1 MSATAGTAPF
11 PLLAISDRAG
21 LRRSAPRH
29 SLPAWARAL
38 AAAGV
43 PALLL
48 REKDLPDRAVH
59 CPARTLR
66 RRLPAPGRLLVSGR
80 ADIALAAGADG
91 VHLPAD
97 GVPTAAVCRRFA
109 GSLLVGRSTHTLD
122 EVAAA
127 AEAGAGYVTFG
138 PVFAS
143 PGKGEPT
150 GLDRLAA
157 ACAVGI
163 PVLALG
169 GIGLPELPL
178 VAAAGAAGAAGIRLF
193 ADAARLPRV
202 VAAAR
207 EAFGQ

>member
-1 MSATAGTAPF
+1 VSATAGTAPF
-11 PLLAISDRAG
+11 SLLAISDRVG
-21 LRRSAPRH
+21 LRRAAPRR
-29 SLPAWARAL
+29 SLPAWARTL

-59 CPARTLR
+59 CLARTLR

-97 GVPTAAVCRRFA
+97 GVPTAALRRRFA
-109 GSLLVGRSTHTLD
+109 GALLVGRSTHTLD
-122 EVAAA
+122 DVSAA
-127 AEAGAGYVTFG
+127 AEAGASYVTFG

-157 ACAVGI
+157 ACGAVGQCVPRVAGPGQGRDGRG
-163 PVLALG
+163 PVHVGAP
-169 GIGLPELPL
+169 IRD
-178 VAAAGAAGAAGIRLF
+178 AAGWRPHR
-193 ADAARLPRV
+193 ARASP
-202 VAAAR
+202 
-207 EAFGQ
+207 

>member
-21 LRRSAPRH
+21 LRRGAPRR

-59 CPARTLR
+59 CLARTLR
-66 RRLPAPGRLLVSGR
+66 RRLPPPGRLLVIGR

-97 GVPTAAVCRRFA
+97 GVPTAAVRRGF
-109 GSLLVGRSTHTLD
+109 GPLLVGRSTHTLA

-127 AEAGAGYVTFG
+127 AEAGASYVTFG

-150 GLDRLAA
+150 GLDRLAR
-157 ACAVGI
+157 ACAAGI

-193 ADAARLPRV
+193 ADAARLPQV

-207 EAFGQ
+207 EVFGP

>member
-1 MSATAGTAPF
+1 M
-11 PLLAISDRAG
+11 
-21 LRRSAPRH
+21 
-29 SLPAWARAL
+29 
-38 AAAGV
+38 
-43 PALLL
+43 
-48 REKDLPDRAVH
+48 
-59 CPARTLR
+59 
-66 RRLPAPGRLLVSGR
+66 
-80 ADIALAAGADG
+80 
-91 VHLPAD
+91 HLPAD
-97 GVPTAAVCRRFA
+97 GVPTDAVRRGF

-127 AEAGAGYVTFG
+127 AEAGASYVTFG

-143 PGKGEPT
+143 PGTGEPT
-150 GLDRLAA
+150 GLDRLAG

-207 EAFGQ
+207 EAFGG

>member
-1 MSATAGTAPF
+1 MNAARAAPF
-11 PLLAISDRAG
+11 PLLAISDRRALHG
-21 LRRSAPRH
+21 GVPRRS
-29 SLPAWARAL
+29 LPSWARAL

-48 REKDLPDRAVH
+48 REKDLSDRAVH
-59 CPARTLR
+59 CLARTLR
-66 RRLPAPGRLLVSGR
+66 RRLPPPARLLVSGR
-80 ADIALAAGADG
+80 ADLAVAAGADG

-97 GVPTAAVCRRFA
+97 GVPTAALRRRF
-109 GSLLVGRSTHTLD
+109 GDSLLIGRSTHLLA
-122 EVAAA
+122 EVTAA
-127 AEAGAGYVTFG
+127 AEAGATYVTFG

-150 GLDRLAA
+150 GLERLAA
-157 ACAVGI
+157 ACAVGL

-169 GIGLPELPL
+169 GIGLAELPL

-207 EAFGQ
+207 EAFGP